1 MKRRSEQFAL
11 TEISFVIV
19 RMAQR
24 FEKIE
29 LLDPS
34 EGVKKG
40 LRLTLVPL
48 NGVKIRFFRGA
59 KA

>member
-1 MKRRSEQFAL
+1 ML
-11 TEISFVIV
+11 V

-29 LLDPS
+29 LLDPD
-34 EGVKKG
+34 EVIKKG
-40 LRLTLVPL
+40 LRLTMVPS
-48 NGVKIRFFRGA
+48 NGVKIRLFQGT